1 MPSRNQKIV
10 ILLAAF
16 NGAAH
21 LKEQL
26 VSFAAQSHQEWEL
39 IVSDDGSTDR
49 TLDIVREFAHSVP
62 QRVDLTKG
70 PQKGFWR
77 NFVSLTKRAEAS
89 DAELFAFSDQDDIW
103 FPDKLERAAKWFATG
118 TCDMP
123 RLYFTRTELIDE
135 DGRPA
140 GLAPLFRRKP
150 SFQNALVQNIG
161 GGNTMVM
168 NKSARL
174 LLAQAPDDINLIA
187 HDWWAYQ
194 VVTGSGGMAFYDP
207 VPSLKYRQHRNN
219 LIGSN
224 RGFWQRYLR
233 ATAFA
238 NRRMKHWND
247 VNIASLNKM
256 RDSLSLPALST
267 LDDFVAARRS
277 RVLSRIILLRRS
289 GVYRQNVEETVGLY
303 LGAILGLI

>member
-1 MPSRNQKIV
+1 MPPGNQKIV

-21 LKEQL
+21 IKEQL
-26 VSFAAQSHQEWEL
+26 ASFAAQSHHDWEL

-49 TLDIVREFAHSVP
+49 TADIVREFAHSVP
-62 QRVDLTKG
+62 QRTDLIKG
-70 PQKGFWR
+70 PQKGFWQ
-77 NFVSLTKRAEAS
+77 NFVSLAKRAEIS
-89 DAELFAFSDQDDIW
+89 GAELFAFSDQDDIW

-118 TCDMP
+118 SSDIP

-140 GLAPLFRRKP
+140 GLSPLFRRKP
-150 SFQNALVQNIG
+150 SFQNALVQNMG

-168 NKSARL
+168 NKAAKR
-174 LLAQAPDDINLIA
+174 LLAQAPDDVDLIS

-194 VVTGSGGMAFYDP
+194 VVTGAGGIAFYDP
-207 VPSLKYRQHRNN
+207 VPSLQYRQHGNN

-238 NRRMKHWND
+238 NRRMKRWNE
-247 VNIASLNKM
+247 VNIATLNKM
-256 RDSLSLPALST
+256 RGSLSPSALST
-267 LDDFVAARRS
+267 LDDFAAARQS
-277 RVLSRIILLRRS
+277 ALPNRIFLLWRT
-289 GVYRQNVEETVGLY
+289 GVYRQNIQETIGLY
-303 LGAILGLI
+303 LGAMLGLI